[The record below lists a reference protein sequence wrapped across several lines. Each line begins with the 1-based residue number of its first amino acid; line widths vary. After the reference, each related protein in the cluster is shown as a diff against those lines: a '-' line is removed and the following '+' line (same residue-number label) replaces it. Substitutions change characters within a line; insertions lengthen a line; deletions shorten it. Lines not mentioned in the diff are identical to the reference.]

1 MDLLESLSLGSLLV
15 HFLKNPEC
23 RHECCRTLCFGACYY
38 GVDKNLMD
46 MAKGLSGASLNTS
59 YIAIIMTLYLFR
71 GVLYELGSYYSNYF
85 MTNAVQ
91 KDRSGHA
98 K

>member
-15 HFLKNPEC
+15 HFLKIKC

-46 MAKGLSGASLNTS
+46 MAKGLQGQLLTPPISRSLL
-59 YIAIIMTLYLFR
+59 TLYLFR

-91 KDRSGHA
+91 KTVPGYA